1 MPIPLVPAYIAI
13 GTFCSVVSMS
23 YDIYYISTIH
33 EKLATP
39 YVDNR
44 THVYNTTKFID
55 SRVFNKIEHKTLVY
69 LNQHSSC
76 NFSFPSMRGSED
88 ANGSNS
94 VSALAIEHAV
104 GKATLAEMNKFRV
117 YWQKDMGQ
125 LSEACKGHH
134 DPPTAHALEIR
145 KALEEAM
152 AAKIQTLSLQ
162 WKTNMGQLSGAF
174 AVHRDHSTAQAL
186 EVREAVEAATAE
198 ILQYQVEVMHD
209 WSTLSGDMR
218 EISAILATGC
228 KDAHERVLTLSTK
241 ALADQAEIIK
251 LNIRIGDYKDR
262 MAKCTKEVTA
272 LEGMIQEIK
281 QQHKDALTQ
290 RDQQLKE
297 SAKQMALITANNT
310 ALKDENNDYQIK
322 LAICKKDTVILA
334 ELIKEMEKQHKD
346 ALTQRDQ
353 QLKESAKQMA
363 LITANNTALQ
373 DKLTELQKTRAPGD
387 CGDCGFTVTYTDEY
401 SVHKIACLVIIVG
414 CSFLCCWAM
423 RYKPERKLEKTSIKL
438 KHHVAVENASKSKQ
452 LIVIQQACFDRLI
465 EGVNTQRHNVA
476 SADALMRK
484 RQHPIPIQ
492 QEFYGRWM
500 EVAKKQKQ
508 RHFIED
514 KLVTVRCGA
523 LRWYLTAWRYSAR
536 NLPDGE
542 NPERCPWL
550 NILRAKLAQSRD
562 ALDHMNS
569 SFGGVIE
576 AVKSEHAKLLK
587 IQKNP
592 LVLMTSPWNV
602 QSIANRLTPFDC
614 LSKCLDETEQ
624 VINRAAEVQKKIQPQ
639 IQPILDS
646 IENMTADQT
655 TGSDDDN
662 DENSGEPVQPT
673 TTTTTQAM
681 DLAGDYDH
689 EIASPID
696 RSAID
701 GFDVV
706 YDSKNHEDED
716 FLESSL
722 IVTPPGTPPSSPR
735 VMQPETPPELKTAL
749 TAKELLIQRSPAARV
764 VRFAPA
770 PETTNT
776 IVPADPADDYNAEI
790 GNTVG
795 SALTAIQA
803 YDSAPWQEDEVQAIE
818 ELQMVVWEP
827 SVSAGWGQIVR
838 AVLQLTLLGVML
850 WYIIMVLPDQCPADT
865 YHNTTH

>member
-1 MPIPLVPAYIAI
+1 MPIPLVPAAIAF
-13 GTFCSVVSMS
+13 GTFCNVISMS

-55 SRVFNKIEHKTLVY
+55 NRVFHNIEHKTLVY
-69 LNQHSSC
+69 LHQNSSC
-76 NFSFPSMRGSED
+76 NFSFPSMRGFENAS
-88 ANGSNS
+88 GSNA

-104 GKATLAEMNKFRV
+104 GKATLAGMNKFRL

-125 LSEACKGHH
+125 LSEAFAVHH
-134 DPPTAHALEIR
+134 NHSTAHALEVR
-145 KALEEAM
+145 KAVEEAM
-152 AAKIQTLSLQ
+152 AAKIKTLSLQ
-162 WKTNMGQLSGAF
+162 WKTDVSQLSQAYK
-174 AVHRDHSTAQAL
+174 ANHDDSTAQAL
-186 EVREAVEAATAE
+186 EVRQAVEDATVAV
-198 ILQYQVEVMHD
+198 LQYHAEVMDD

-241 ALADQAEIIK
+241 ALADQQNITK
-251 LNIRIGDYKDR
+251 LNIRIDDYQDR

-272 LEGMIQEIK
+272 LTDKIAEMEHDE
-281 QQHKDALTQ
+281 QQNRTK
-290 RDQQLKE
+290 LKKLE
-297 SAKQMALITANNT
+297 EELQANQKKMAQMTV
-310 ALKDENNDYQIK
+310 ENN
-322 LAICKKDTVILA
+322 
-334 ELIKEMEKQHKD
+334 
-346 ALTQRDQ
+346 
-353 QLKESAKQMA
+353 
-363 LITANNTALQ
+363 ALQ
-373 DKLTELQKTRAPGD
+373 NKLTELQKTRASGD
-387 CGDCGFTVTYTDEY
+387 CGDCGFTVTCTDEG
-401 SVHKIACLVIIVG
+401 SVHKIACLVMIVG

-423 RYKPERKLEKTSIKL
+423 VYKPERKLEKTSIKL

-536 NLPDGE
+536 YLPDGE

-562 ALDHMNS
+562 ALDHTNS
-569 SFGGVIE
+569 IFGDVID
-576 AVKSEHAKLLK
+576 AVKLEHAKLLK

-592 LVLMTSPWNV
+592 PALLNSPWNA
-602 QSIANRLTPFDC
+602 QSIATRLTPLDC
-614 LSKCLDETEQ
+614 LSKCLDETKQ
-624 VINRAAEVQKKIQPQ
+624 VINRAELVQKKIQPQ

-646 IENMTADQT
+646 IENITADQT
-655 TGSDDDN
+655 TGADDDN

-681 DLAGDYDH
+681 DLAGDYEH

-735 VMQPETPPELKTAL
+735 VTQTETPPEPKTAL
-749 TAKELLIQRSPAARV
+749 VAKEFLKVHRSPAARV

-770 PETTNT
+770 PDTTNA
-776 IVPADPADDYNAEI
+776 IVPADPADDYNAEMEI
-790 GNTVG
+790 ILR

-818 ELQMVVWEP
+818 ELQMVVWEPRMVVWEP

-865 YHNTTH
+865 YNNTTH